1 MQKEFWVIVFFLMLI
16 AVLLVALLG
25 AIFYLIFNKKNH
37 SPDGT
42 HVTPTELPEE
52 DESMDPILENC
63 DLHPDERAV
72 AICSVCKTALCE
84 TCVRQDDNI
93 NFCGTHFRT
102 YISHEWVELTS
113 VKTTANDPEKGIHV
127 YHFQEELWNKEKLP
141 TFIVTHYKIDVTDD
155 QIESHVKLMVR
166 KDDEEELKVKFNNS
180 VQ

>member
-1 MQKEFWVIVFFLMLI
+1 MLI

-37 SPDGT
+37 TPDGT
-42 HVTPTELPEE
+42 HSSTTPASPAEILPKVEASHEE
-52 DESMDPILENC
+52 DDSMDPILENC
-63 DLHPDERAV
+63 DQHPDERAV

-102 YISHEWVELTS
+102 YISNEWVELTS
-113 VKTTANDPEKGIHV
+113 VTTTANEPEKGIHV

-166 KDDEEELKVKFNNS
+166 KDDEEELKAKFNNS